1 MFAYADDLL
10 RDDVPVR
17 QGRHHRLLPVCQDT
31 RGESVLS
38 HEIFPIERSRSRCRS
53 PTHLHDG
60 EFTIGGASRSIV
72 TAIHRHL
79 RNGGDVSGRR
89 NRDLDAIRAQ
99 CLAAF
104 DAPVHVVAEDQRAVE
119 RAIHIRPAAI
129 IVGEELL
136 EIALEL
142 LVFMQDRHQ
151 AEKQTGARAVGR
163 TDCIRLQCVSS
174 VFYLSGIEFAG
185 HRIEHDTVSL
195 IRRVVLADAEGTA
208 LVSNGTE
215 SLRALALLRGTDQ
228 LHKGQQRPQ
237 RRRMQRGLLS
247 SAGDVILRKAVIL
260 RTGVLR
266 IIKWCREL
274 EPEGPAF
281 KQFRF

>member
-38 HEIFPIERSRSRCRS
+38 HEIFPLERSRSRCRS

-119 RAIHIRPAAI
+119 CAIHIRPAAI
-129 IVGEELL
+129 VMGEELL

-142 LVFMQDRHQ
+142 LVLMQNRHQ
-151 AEKQTGARAVGR
+151 AEKQTGTGAVR
-163 TDCIRLQCVSS
+163 WTDSIRLQSVSS
-174 VFYLSGIEFAG
+174 VIHLSGIEFAG
-185 HRIEHDTVSL
+185 HGIEHDTVRL
-195 IRRVVLADAEGTA
+195 IRRVVFADAEGTA

-215 SLRALALLRGTDQ
+215 SLRTLTLLRGTD
-228 LHKGQQRPQ
+228 
-237 RRRMQRGLLS
+237 
-247 SAGDVILRKAVIL
+247 
-260 RTGVLR
+260 
-266 IIKWCREL
+266 
-274 EPEGPAF
+274 
-281 KQFRF
+281 